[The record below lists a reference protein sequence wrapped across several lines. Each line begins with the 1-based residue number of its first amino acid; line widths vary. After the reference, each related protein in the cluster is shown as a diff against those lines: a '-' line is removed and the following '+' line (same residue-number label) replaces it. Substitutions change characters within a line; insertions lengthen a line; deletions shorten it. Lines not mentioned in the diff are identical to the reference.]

1 MRLLVYSLFH
11 PMISLRCN
19 LSLLSRFCKD
29 TEVCPRKDTE
39 RHTWVQGLTVMR
51 HFAQEVST
59 AKKRRKSWKPFLN
72 KGGPNSNNF
81 KGEGTF
87 GVCPVCLLLCWYS
100 FENTSG
106 ICKNF
111 KFPVVLAV
119 NWFQVEKMLLD
130 GGDCG
135 GMCWECNNGLENAIL
150 QCVLNTLY
158 RKCSFPQGET
168 TFSSPS
174 KWTKRG
180 RHEHPLS

>member
-87 GVCPVCLLLCWYS
+87 GVCLLLCWYS

-119 NWFQVEKMLLD
+119 NWFRVEKMLLVI
-130 GGDCG
+130 
-135 GMCWECNNGLENAIL
+135 AIL
-150 QCVLNTLY
+150 YLINLSIF
-158 RKCSFPQGET
+158 RKASDGLAGKKLRLWIT
-168 TFSSPS
+168 R
-174 KWTKRG
+174 WM
-180 RHEHPLS
+180 